1 MDTCLDMSLAA
12 AYTSHSQR
20 ARVVT
25 EDWVERNMYCP
36 RCGSSHLE
44 HLKANRPVAD
54 FACPR
59 CGEIFESKARRGALG
74 RTIADGAYDTMI
86 RRIHESNNPDFLFMA
101 YDLDLGRVKDFL
113 LVPKHFFVDSL
124 IEKRKP
130 LAPTA
135 RRAGWT
141 GCSIRLDE
149 VPSWGRIA
157 IIRGGLVADK
167 EEVCRQYRSTSFLG
181 DMNLS
186 SRGWLMDVFR
196 CMEEIGSIEFTLP
209 DMYRFEE
216 RLAILHPDNHNIRAK
231 IRQQLQ
237 MLRDRG
243 LIRFVSRGV
252 YRKC

>member
-1 MDTCLDMSLAA
+1 MDTCLDLSLASS
-12 AYTSHSQR
+12 YTSHSQM

-36 RCGSSHLE
+36 RCGCSHLE
-44 HLKANRPVAD
+44 HLKASQPVAD
-54 FACPR
+54 FACPQ
-59 CGEIFESKARRGALG
+59 CGEIFESKAKRGPLG
-74 RTIADGAYDTMI
+74 RKIADGAYDTMI
-86 RRIHESNNPDFLFMA
+86 RRIHESNNPDFLFMS
-101 YDLDLGRVKDFL
+101 YDLELGRVQDFL
-113 LVPKHFFVDSL
+113 MVPKHFFIDSI

-135 RRAGWT
+135 RRAGWM
-141 GCSIRLDE
+141 GCSILLEE
-149 VPSWGRIA
+149 VPSWGRIE

-196 CMEEIGSIEFTLP
+196 CMEEIKGETFTLQ
-209 DMYRFEE
+209 DMYGFEE
-216 RLAILHPDNHNIRAK
+216 RLALLHPDNHNIRAK

-243 LIRFVSRGV
+243 LIRFMERGV